1 MGTRLCSIVLAG
13 LAAVVL
19 SACAVPRGGMP
30 YHPRDDEL
38 VNDGTPAQ
46 REELTRR
53 YKVSTDRWGVHV
65 GEATRNRMRIEGPFP
80 NEWAAV
86 HPELAMYLSGDPE
99 VKAALPN
106 TYVAAVGTAA
116 IVASGVMVVV
126 AGLSVLAGVIFS
138 AGFFVGAQPFRL
150 PLLNS
155 LSGPPYVAAG
165 MGLSLGVGVAVALV
179 ALVLAVPLAGV
190 GAAGQWWSW
199 TQLDK
204 AVELYNRNLNT
215 RLEKNTKQPEVR
227 EVQTTR

>member
-1 MGTRLCSIVLAG
+1 
-13 LAAVVL
+13 
-19 SACAVPRGGMP
+19 MP

-38 VNDGTPAQ
+38 INDGTPAQ

-53 YKVSTDRWGVHV
+53 YKVTTDRWGVHV

-86 HPELAMYLSGDPE
+86 HPELAAYLSGDPE

-106 TYVAAVGTAA
+106 TYVAASATGA
-116 IVASGVMVVV
+116 IVLSGLLVV
-126 AGLSVLAGVIFS
+126 ASVLAILTGTLFA
-138 AGFFVGAQPFRL
+138 AGFFVGSQPFRV

-165 MGLSLGVGVAVALV
+165 MGVSLGLGVAAALV
-179 ALVLAVPLAGV
+179 ALVLAAPLAGV

-204 AVELYNRNLNT
+204 AVELYNRNLNA
-215 RLEKNTKQPEVR
+215 RLEKNTQQPEVR
-227 EVQTTR
+227 EVQTSR